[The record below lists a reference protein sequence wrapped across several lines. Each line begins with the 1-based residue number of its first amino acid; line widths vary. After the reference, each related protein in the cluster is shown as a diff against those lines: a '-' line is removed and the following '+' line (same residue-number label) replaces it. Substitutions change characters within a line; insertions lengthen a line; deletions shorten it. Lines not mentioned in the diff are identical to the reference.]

1 MLEGF
6 ALAMK
11 ISQEVLRT
19 LGQVHDSLEVDNL
32 LGCIGNRRKRLR
44 QQLQIVLVRLVVM
57 VMRCHIFR

>member
-32 LGCIGNRRKRLR
+32 LGCIGNRRKRL
-44 QQLQIVLVRLVVM
+44 
-57 VMRCHIFR
+57 